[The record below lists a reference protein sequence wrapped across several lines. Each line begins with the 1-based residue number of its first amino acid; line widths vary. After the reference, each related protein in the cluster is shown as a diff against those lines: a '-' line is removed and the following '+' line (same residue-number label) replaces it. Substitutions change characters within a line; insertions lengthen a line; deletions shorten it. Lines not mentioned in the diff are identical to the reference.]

1 MHNAAVEMFGKQ
13 GKAEGRYNVHNRPE
27 ESGDN
32 FSIAMKDEVNR
43 IGKTHGYTETDF
55 RKRGKNS
62 RTSAEKKIILNGG
75 TSWKEELREVIAEGI
90 KRSKTPEA
98 FKEYLNKC
106 YGVKI
111 TRDGKD
117 YSYLHPNK
125 KQSEGRGSEHII
137 RKAR

>member
-1 MHNAAVEMFGKQ
+1 MREFVIRSIIDKPIIVIERGGEILAELKRQ
-13 GKAEGRYNVHNRPE
+13 G
-27 ESGDN
+27 
-32 FSIAMKDEVNR
+32 IAMKDEVNR